1 MFKPSNF
8 SADFTLFN
16 LVSLVVFD
24 LVVVGLEIVGLG
36 IIGLVVLG
44 LVVFVPVVVRLSAF
58 GLVIV

>member
-1 MFKPSNF
+1 MFKPSN
-8 SADFTLFN
+8 SSTDFTLFN
-16 LVSLVVFD
+16 LVSLVAFD
-24 LVVVGLEIVGLG
+24 LFVVGLEIVGLG